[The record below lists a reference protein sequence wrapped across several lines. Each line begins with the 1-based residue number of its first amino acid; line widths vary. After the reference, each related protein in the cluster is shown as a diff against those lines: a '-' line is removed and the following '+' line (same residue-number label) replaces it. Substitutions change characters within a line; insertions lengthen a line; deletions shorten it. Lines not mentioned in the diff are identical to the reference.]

1 MRKFTSVICA
11 MLLPATALFAQEQP
25 TGVFMNLFANDM
37 AQPKG
42 ISENGKWACGSAFW
56 TGAEN
61 QAGTINASKWNL
73 ETGERT
79 FLVDQDVM
87 SDAYCISND
96 GSLVCGSF
104 LGEPAY
110 NLNGEWFELPTPRGY
125 DAGGDA
131 TTMAIVGTDTIMMGY
146 AAKSQT
152 EQVIVRWVNGKID
165 NNFKLRDYTR
175 YAEIMGDSIKG
186 ETGIVRGMSNDGERY
201 LVSLDYNLLP
211 AASSTNLPTTFVQF
225 GGDENYTTTVIEREF
240 DIYDLVSFVEE
251 ATMSHNGKFVCG
263 RIYAVPRTGIEAP
276 EVPSVAFLYDI
287 DNDEFK
293 HYTAINN
300 TGRYAGASCVDNQ
313 GNVYFKSVNGADP
326 LGRPYINKDGKF
338 IELEACLLAYEGI
351 TAEQIDAIAEEVP
364 GSDADDLG
372 IVWCVSGDGKTL
384 IGAGDALKGNIWC
397 ARLSCSPYEVEPV
410 ELGTPVENVTYNN
423 LTANYAN
430 GEIILSGIANM
441 VEVYSITGAKVLAHT
456 GETSSIKANL
466 NNGIYIVKAYTS
478 TNLIVTSKIVVK

>member
-11 MLLPATALFAQEQP
+11 MLLAATTLFAQEQP

-56 TGAEN
+56 SGAEN

-73 ETGERT
+73 ETGERI
-79 FLVDQDVM
+79 FLTDDEVM

-96 GSLVCGSF
+96 GSLVCGSY

-110 NLNGEWFELPTPRGY
+110 NLNGEWITLPSPRGY
-125 DAGGDA
+125 NAGGDA

-165 NNFKLRDYTR
+165 NEFKLRNYTR
-175 YAEIMGDSIKG
+175 YAEIMGDTVLG
-186 ETGIVRGMSNDGERY
+186 ETGVVRGMSNDGERY

-211 AASSTNLPTTFVQF
+211 AAGSTNLPTTFVQF

-251 ATMSHNGKFVCG
+251 ASMSHNGKFVCG

-276 EVPSVAFLYDI
+276 EAPSVAFLYDV
-287 DNDEFK
+287 DNDQFQ
-293 HYTAINN
+293 HYTAINK

-326 LGRPYINKDGKF
+326 LGRPYIHKDGKF

-410 ELGTPVENVTYNN
+410 ELETAIENINYN
-423 LTANYAN
+423 AFAAQYAN
-430 GEIILSGIANM
+430 GVITLAANTSM
-441 VEVYSITGAKVLAHT
+441 VEVYSITGAKVIASAVEN
-456 GETSSIKANL
+456 GAIAVNL
-466 NNGIYIVKAYTS
+466 NKGIYIVKAF
-478 TNLIVTSKIVVK
+478 NGNNINTSKIIVK